1 MIALY
6 ALIALQAADLATTLV
21 VLQRGGKELNPV
33 ARWFIVKLGPLFGL
47 SLLKLA
53 AIAVMVW
60 AAPTPGVDYVF
71 AALCGAYVFVVANNV
86 RVLRRLTQ

>member
-1 MIALY
+1 MKKS
-6 ALIALQAADLATTLV
+6 V
-21 VLQRGGKELNPV
+21 RGSAIGD
-33 ARWFIVKLGPLFGL
+33 L

-53 AIAVMVW
+53 AIAVRVW

-86 RVLRRLTQ
+86 RVLRRLAQ